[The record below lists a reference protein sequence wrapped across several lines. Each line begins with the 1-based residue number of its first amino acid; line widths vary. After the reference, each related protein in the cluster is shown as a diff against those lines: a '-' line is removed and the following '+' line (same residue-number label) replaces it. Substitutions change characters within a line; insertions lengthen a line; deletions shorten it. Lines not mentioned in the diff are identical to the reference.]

1 LFPEMMGPP
10 AQAAFLFLAPT
21 GTSRDAPGVKT
32 LHRRYATM
40 FAETL
45 LESSPK
51 APRRKRWPMAV
62 AFTVE
67 TIIAAVVVIVPLL
80 STGVIPLSARV
91 QIPSPT
97 REVRLEPMKRVR
109 AQTSSS
115 SSPADAV
122 SRPAVVPVVDR
133 PGSIFIGS
141 PRPRSAEPEDPR
153 LDNPVGSGHALNDI
167 IARDGNRNH
176 VKPGQ
181 SPPRSWVSEAQ
192 VIDRVEPVYP
202 RPAILAGVQGDVKLH
217 AIISRDG
224 RIMSLNVVSGNPM
237 LVQAAREAVSQW
249 RYRPYY
255 LNGQAIEVE
264 TFITVKFTRQMR

>member
-1 LFPEMMGPP
+1 
-10 AQAAFLFLAPT
+10 
-21 GTSRDAPGVKT
+21 
-32 LHRRYATM
+32 M

-45 LESSPK
+45 LESSPVARK
-51 APRRKRWPMAV
+51 RKRWPMAT

-91 QIPSPT
+91 QIPAPT

-109 AQTSSS
+109 ARTSST
-115 SSPADAV
+115 SSPTDPV

-133 PGSIFIGS
+133 PGSIFIGL
-141 PRPRSAEPEDPR
+141 PRPRSSEPEDPR
-153 LDNPVGSGHALNDI
+153 LDNPGIGSGNALNDI
-167 IARDGNRNH
+167 IARDVNRDH
-176 VKPGQ
+176 VKPGP
-181 SPPRSWVSEAQ
+181 SPQRSWVSEGQ
-192 VIDRVEPVYP
+192 VINRVEPVYP

-224 RIMSLNVVSGNPM
+224 TIMSLNVVSGNPM

-264 TFITVKFTRQMR
+264 TFITVKFTRQVR